1 MLGAEPAPPRKGR
14 KHALGIWHHNK
25 PAKAGGVGGLCLQ
38 ISGFGFTE
46 EEKDDG
52 LTMSVVSGEGTK
64 SPANGDR
71 VEAQAAQAER
81 PPKPG
86 ECSDLFS
93 PETLSRRDTVFV
105 SAGGGGGDSREG
117 PGTCQHLLQEL
128 QRGIF
133 QYLTRAMGGRGSHST
148 EGAAS
153 RLQDVCSSISC
164 AK

>member
-1 MLGAEPAPPRKGR
+1 MARQVSGRLAVTLGSGICVCRERSQRRARRGC
-14 KHALGIWHHNK
+14 KHALGVWHRKK

-64 SPANGDR
+64 SSPNGDR
-71 VEAQAAQAER
+71 VEAQAAQTER

-93 PETLSRRDTVFV
+93 PDTVFV
-105 SAGGGGGDSREG
+105 SGWWGWR
-117 PGTCQHLLQEL
+117 
-128 QRGIF
+128 
-133 QYLTRAMGGRGSHST
+133 
-148 EGAAS
+148 
-153 RLQDVCSSISC
+153 
-164 AK
+164 